1 SAAAAVSAP
10 TARRCTSP
18 PLPVVVDVARG
29 HRGACGLRAPPP
41 GIVAHPCARIV
52 QAPAAA
58 RAAGSAHAGAG
69 VVLGERVARG
79 GALGGIALLEHR
91 VRILLHVLHR
101 CLEVVLPSGEVLGE
115 LLGRVLLRGGDQI
128 EPGLCVLDGV
138 HTGDQRGVDD
148 GGGAGVVGEG
158 GAVLVG

>member
-1 SAAAAVSAP
+1 
-10 TARRCTSP
+10 
-18 PLPVVVDVARG
+18 
-29 HRGACGLRAPPP
+29 
-41 GIVAHPCARIV
+41 

-79 GALGGIALLEHR
+79 GDLGGIALLEHR

-148 GGGAGVVGEG
+148 GGGAGVGGEG
-158 GAVLVG
+158 GAVLVGPAAAGGEGEQRGGRAEGGEQSASHARALDGDRTATRITGSGRTIS

>member
-1 SAAAAVSAP
+1 
-10 TARRCTSP
+10 
-18 PLPVVVDVARG
+18 
-29 HRGACGLRAPPP
+29 
-41 GIVAHPCARIV
+41 
-52 QAPAAA
+52 
-58 RAAGSAHAGAG
+58 
-69 VVLGERVARG
+69 LGERVPRG
-79 GALGGIALLEHR
+79 GDLGGIALLEHR
-91 VRILLHVLHR
+91 VRILLHVPHR

-158 GAVLVG
+158 GAVLVGPAAAGGEGEEGGGRAGGGGESAADARGVEGE